1 MDKMNIP
8 DLLKFCQSE
17 DFQIFAYEVHSGND
31 ENSKLQVQKYLLKL
45 ANLCKNSRTYKK
57 RPIENEIDENQVEK
71 KIKIDPKKTPNL
83 PQEIWLKIMNHL
95 KTKDLF
101 LSFGLVCKF
110 FNGLTLDSRAVKFL
124 EVKKANKR
132 EIKV

>member
-8 DLLKFCQSE
+8 DLLKICQSE

-45 ANLCKNSRTYKK
+45 ANLYKNSRTYKK

-71 KIKIDPKKTPNL
+71 KIKIDPKKATE
-83 PQEIWLKIMNHL
+83 EI
-95 KTKDLF
+95 
-101 LSFGLVCKF
+101 
-110 FNGLTLDSRAVKFL
+110 
-124 EVKKANKR
+124 
-132 EIKV
+132 